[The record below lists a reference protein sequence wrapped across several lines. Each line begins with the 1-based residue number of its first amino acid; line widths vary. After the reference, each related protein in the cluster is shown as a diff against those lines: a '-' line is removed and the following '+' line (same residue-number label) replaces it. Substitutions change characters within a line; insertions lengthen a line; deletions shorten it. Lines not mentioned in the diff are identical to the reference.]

1 MAAMVDAEALR
12 AKLAEVEAERDAL
25 RAHVAE
31 VESERDIALASLD
44 SASEKLA
51 EAREVEEENDY
62 LWEWHDKLKQTRAA
76 VFKALHFREPDDPRS
91 EHDRVK
97 LALKLS
103 EDPDEPDDDCLGS
116 PAFQWSKNAE
126 EWLEERLRQKDE
138 DGAYLLK
145 DNKAENF
152 IYKEANRGESWI
164 QIVEALDA
172 AGHKPLNPSSHNLP
186 AFTSAAARLKAIAMG
201 WYVKGVARGRG
212 RPGHDWDAE
221 VLKELKAAAISGE
234 KKSLETLR
242 DEFLRKYPDKIPTNR
257 TFQNKIKQFKEEALK
272 EEAQAKALA
281 DAAEGAEEHKPEPET

>member
-1 MAAMVDAEALR
+1 MAAMMDAEALR

-31 VESERDIALASLD
+31 VESERDALRASLD

-51 EAREVEEENDY
+51 EAREIEEEYDY

-76 VFKALHFREPDDPRS
+76 VFKALYFREPDESRS
-91 EHDRVK
+91 EHDRVR

-103 EDPDEPDDDCLGS
+103 EDPDDPDDVLDGR
-116 PAFQWSKNAE
+116 PAVQWSKEAE

-138 DGAYLLK
+138 YGAYLLK

-152 IYKEANRGESWI
+152 IYKEANRGETWK
-164 QIVEALDA
+164 QIVEALNA
-172 AGHKPLNPSSHNLP
+172 EHKPLNPSSHGYT
-186 AFTSAAARLKAIAMG
+186 AFTSDAARLKATEMG
-201 WYVKGVARGRG
+201 WYVKGHPRRGTG
-212 RPGHDWDAE
+212 RKGHDWDAE

-234 KKSLETLR
+234 YKSLELLR
-242 DEFLRKYPDKIPTNR
+242 DEFLLKYPGKIPSIHAFR
-257 TFQNKIKQFKEEALK
+257 DKIKQIKEEALK
-272 EEAQAKALA
+272 EEKALA